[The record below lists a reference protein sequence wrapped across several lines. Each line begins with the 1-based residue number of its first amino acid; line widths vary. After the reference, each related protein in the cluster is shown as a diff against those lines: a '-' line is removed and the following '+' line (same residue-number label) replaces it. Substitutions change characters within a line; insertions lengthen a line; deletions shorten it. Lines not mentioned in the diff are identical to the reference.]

1 MTLTTDA
8 PALEAL
14 KHKQQGIWSSG
25 DYNKI
30 AAITVPVAETLV
42 EAAELAPG
50 ARVLDVATGTGHV
63 ALAAARQFGKVSAVD
78 YVPALL
84 EVARR
89 RAAAEAL
96 PLELAEGDAE
106 NLPYDDNVFDAVL
119 SALGVMFT
127 ADHARAA
134 AELVRV
140 TRHGGTIGL
149 ANWTPEGFIGQL
161 LATVG
166 RHVPP
171 PPVAKPPTRWGRPEA
186 VRELLGDAIA
196 DVRFEKRTV
205 TQRFASPEHFADYFL
220 TYYGPTHMAAK
231 SLTDEG
237 RVALRNDIVE
247 LARGANSAHDGSFTS
262 RWEYLVTIA
271 TKR

>member
-1 MTLTTDA
+1 MTLTSDA

-14 KHKQQGIWSSG
+14 KRKQQGIWSSG

-42 EAAELAPG
+42 EAAEIAPG
-50 ARVLDVATGTGHV
+50 SQVLDVATGTGHV
-63 ALAAARQFGKVSAVD
+63 ALAAARQFGQVSAVD

-89 RAAAEAL
+89 RAAAEGVPIA
-96 PLELAEGDAE
+96 LAEGDAE
-106 NLPYDDNVFDAVL
+106 NLQYADGTFDAVL

-140 TRHGGTIGL
+140 SRPGGTIAL
-149 ANWTPEGFIGQL
+149 ANWTPDGFIGQL

-171 PPVAKPPTRWGRPEA
+171 PPVATPPTRWGRPDS
-186 VRELLGDAIA
+186 VKELLGDAVS
-196 DVRFEKRTV
+196 DVRFEKHTV

-220 TYYGPTHMAAK
+220 TYYGPTHMAFQ
-231 SLTDEG
+231 SLSAEG
-237 RVALRNDIVE
+237 RTALRDDIVE
-247 LARGANSAHDGSFTS
+247 LARGANQAHDGSFTS
-262 RWEYLVTIA
+262 QWEYLVTIA

>member
-1 MTLTTDA
+1 MTITTDA
-8 PALEAL
+8 VALEAL
-14 KHKQQGIWSSG
+14 KRKQQGIWSSG

-30 AAITVPVAETLV
+30 AAVTVPVAETLV
-42 EAAELAPG
+42 ETVGIAAG

-63 ALAAARQFGKVSAVD
+63 ALAAARQFARVSALD

-89 RAAAEAL
+89 RAAAEGLPVAL
-96 PLELAEGDAE
+96 SEGDAE
-106 NLPYDDNVFDAVL
+106 NLPYDDDSFDVVL

-140 TRHGGTIGL
+140 TRSGGTIAF

-171 PPVAKPPTRWGRPEA
+171 PPVATPPTRWGRPDA
-186 VRELLGDAIA
+186 VSELLGDAVA
-196 DVRFEKRTV
+196 DVRFERHTV

-220 TYYGPTHMAAK
+220 TYYGPTYMAAR
-231 SLTDEG
+231 SLPAEG
-237 RVALRNDIVE
+237 RDALRADIVE
-247 LARGANSAHDGSFTS
+247 LARRANESQDSSFTGQ
-262 RWEYLVTIA
+262 WEYLITIA